1 MNPLI
6 LGGFLAGYAIVPFQ
20 SVVVT
25 FGHVVLIILLF
36 FPSVLFVL
44 YHYHVTVS
52 NELFPWK
59 VVSRKKE
66 VFEQDLQIAKKVE
79 TVKILQQK
87 HSMDI
92 LSLIYTLQFS
102 HNTLKPTT
110 SSKTVQSNQH
120 YRLAFGFL
128 IYF

>member
-6 LGGFLAGYAIVPFQ
+6 LGGFLACYVIVPCQ

-25 FGHVVLIILLF
+25 FGHVVLIFLLF

-66 VFEQDLQIAKKVE
+66 VFEQDLQIARKVE
-79 TVKILQQK
+79 TEKILQQK
-87 HSMDI
+87 HSMNI
-92 LSLIYTLQFS
+92 LSLIHYNSLIIHLSQQ
-102 HNTLKPTT
+102 LAVKP
-110 SSKTVQSNQH
+110 VQSNQH
-120 YRLAFGFL
+120 CRLAFGFL
-128 IYF
+128 ICF